1 MTPHI
6 VRKMQSQFI
15 ETQGNSLLKEARQ
28 FMLAHSEDTD
38 RRFYQDH
45 LRMEHLAKIGQATYR
60 AQFKEDQLL
69 QKEGNTGKGKGN
81 ITKLPAL
88 SEAQKGRDR
97 RGAEKLSNAQLVE
110 YLKAEE
116 TRDAARVP
124 SFQKLL
130 GNREKVAMFQM
141 VIDHNKN
148 RFITN
153 TDATTADVF
162 LRGGNLVKMVNKKI
176 IMRMLL
182 LSDPNKKYAIVLRES
197 LFKWVELSKEEN
209 LRKIE
214 WSFVSKLV
222 NVLSKMGVTRGVGC
236 KNLLHLLTLFNQLH
250 GNKYFL
256 DNPSIFNE
264 VGMWQAQN
272 IMRNNM
278 LTEEQAIVEVR
289 NYMQEAR
296 ENMLENQSKV
306 DNEGICEQ
314 EDALRAQALD
324 PQQQEVVPKE
334 GANCPKQPPAGRKF
348 SLDDK
353 FKLKFLREYILHAPD
368 LFIRASSRTG
378 KADYLRN
385 LRAMEKKKVGITL
398 EGETYLL
405 TSVVAIDTLAQ
416 YLSFK
421 GFSKQPPM
429 EGLLKVLDEWI
440 MEQEDKTLNN
450 IRANVGN
457 FFLYSKQYME
467 Q

>member
-1 MTPHI
+1 
-6 VRKMQSQFI
+6 MQSQFI

-162 LRGGNLVKMVNKKI
+162 LRGGNLVKIVNKKI
-176 IMRMLL
+176 TIRMIL
-182 LSDPNKKYAIVLRES
+182 LSEPNKKYAIVLRES
-197 LFKWVELSKEEN
+197 LFKWVELSKEED
-209 LRKIE
+209 LRKLE

-222 NVLSKMGVTRGVGC
+222 NVLMKMGVARGVGS
-236 KNLLHLLTLFNQLH
+236 KNLLHLLTLFNQQH

-272 IMRNNM
+272 IVRYNM
-278 LTEEQAIVEVR
+278 LTEDQAIVEVR

-296 ENMLENQSKV
+296 KNLLESQSKG
-306 DNEGICEQ
+306 DIEDICEQ
-314 EDALRAQALD
+314 EDAPRAPALET
-324 PQQQEVVPKE
+324 QQEVVRKE
-334 GANCPKQPPAGRKF
+334 DVYCPKQLPAGKKF
-348 SLDDK
+348 LLDDQ
-353 FKLKFLREYILHAPD
+353 FKLKFLRKYILHAPD
-368 LFIRASSRTG
+368 LFVRASSRTG

-385 LRAMEKKKVGITL
+385 LRAMEEKRVGIKL
-398 EGETYLL
+398 DGETYLL
-405 TSVVAIDTLAQ
+405 SSVAVMDTLAQ

-429 EGLLKVLDEWI
+429 EGLLKVLDEWLR
-440 MEQEDKTLNN
+440 EQEDKTLNS
-450 IRANVGN
+450 IRANIGS
-457 FFLYSKQYME
+457 FILYAKKYM
-467 Q
+467 QK